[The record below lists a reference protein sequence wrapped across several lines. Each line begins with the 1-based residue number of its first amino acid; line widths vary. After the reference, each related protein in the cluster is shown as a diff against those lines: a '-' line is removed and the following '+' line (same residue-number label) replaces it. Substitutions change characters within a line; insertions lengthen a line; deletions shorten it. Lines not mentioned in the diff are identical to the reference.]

1 MSKFNLKIKF
11 QLQVCFIAI
20 VIEIVIVFYEL
31 SVFVLNNFVTLY
43 NKFSHSVTQKNQQLK
58 EMNIP
63 HTSNPRIVIIGG
75 GFAGLALAKR
85 LKNKNVQVVL
95 LDKHNY
101 HTFQPLLY
109 QVATGGLEAGSIAYP
124 IRKVI
129 QEYKDFYFR
138 LTSVKEIDTKNQKII
153 SEIGDLHYDYLVI
166 ATGSKTNYFGNK
178 EIERNSMSMKTIP
191 QSLNIRSL
199 ILENFEQAV
208 LTKDEADRNALMNFV
223 LVGAGPTGVELAGA
237 LAEMK
242 RAILQKDYPDLDI
255 SKMEINLI
263 QSGDRVLNTMS
274 EKSSVAAERF
284 LLDLG
289 VKVWKNIR
297 VTNYDGRTISTN
309 SDLSIDSATVIWTA
323 GVQGA
328 LIHGLDAESL
338 VERVERI
345 RVNQYNQVAG
355 YNNIFAVGDIASME
369 TTNYPQGH
377 PMMAQPAI
385 QQGHLLGENL
395 IKLIANQPMKP
406 FEYNDKGSM
415 ATIGRNLAV
424 VDLPSYHFHGFFA
437 WIVWMMVHL
446 LSLIGFKNKAVVFMN
461 WMYNYIRFD
470 REGRLIVRPYK
481 KRSFVTFTSDEV

>member
-1 MSKFNLKIKF
+1 
-11 QLQVCFIAI
+11 
-20 VIEIVIVFYEL
+20 
-31 SVFVLNNFVTLY
+31 
-43 NKFSHSVTQKNQQLK
+43 
-58 EMNIP
+58 MNIP
-63 HTSNPRIVIIGG
+63 HSDKKRVVIIGG
-75 GFAGLALAKR
+75 GFAGMALAKK
-85 LKNKNVQVVL
+85 LKNKNLQVVL
-95 LDKHNY
+95 IDKHNY

-124 IRKVI
+124 LRKVI
-129 QEYKDFYFR
+129 QGFPDFYFR
-138 LTSVKEIDTKNQKII
+138 LTSVKEIDTVHQKII

-208 LTKDEADRNALMNFV
+208 LTKDEVDKNALINFV

-242 RAILQKDYPDLDI
+242 KAILQKDYPDLDI
-255 SKMEINLI
+255 QKMQIYLI

-274 EKSSVAAERF
+274 EKASVASEKF
-284 LLDLG
+284 LSDLG
-289 VKVWKNIR
+289 VNVLKNTR
-297 VTNYDGRTISTN
+297 VTNYDGRTVTTN
-309 SDLSIDSATVIWTA
+309 AGITLETATVIWTA

-328 LIHGLDAESL
+328 AIHGLDAKSL

-345 RVNQYNQVAG
+345 RVNQFNQVVG
-355 YNNIFAVGDIASME
+355 YNNIFAIGDIASME
-369 TTNYPQGH
+369 SEKFPQGH

-385 QQGHLLGENL
+385 QQGNLLGENL
-395 IKLIANQPMKP
+395 VRLVNGKPMKP

-424 VDLPSYHFHGFFA
+424 VDLPKYHFNGFFA
-437 WIVWMMVHL
+437 WIVWMLVHL
-446 LSLIGFKNKAVVFMN
+446 FSLIGFKNKAVVFMN
-461 WMYNYIRFD
+461 WVYNYIRFD
-470 REGRLIVRPYK
+470 REGRLIVRPFK
-481 KRSFVTFTSDEV
+481 KKSFITFTSDEL